1 MEVITDD
8 KRIRIIAGHY
18 GSGKTEFAINYA
30 VALSKMKEKVA
41 LADVDV
47 VNVYFRSRE
56 RKQELEDI
64 GIEVISSS
72 LIQNNCDIPAISARV
87 FAVACDPSIDYVV
100 DVGGNDVG
108 ILALARLIPYLTP
121 ENSDFFMVVNTNRP
135 DTSSVDGILKQK
147 ESLEKAAG
155 MSITGFVL
163 NTNLIHET
171 TSENIIEGNEIL
183 QEVSRISK
191 IPIRYTSYVEKEVE
205 LNQNE
210 VTGEL
215 FAMKYYMREEW
226 Y

>member
-1 MEVITDD
+1 MITED

-18 GSGKTEFAINYA
+18 GSGKTEFAVNYA
-30 VALSKMKEKVA
+30 VALSKLKKKVA
-41 LADVDV
+41 LADLDV

-56 RKQELEDI
+56 RKQELEDL

-87 FAVACDPSIDYVV
+87 VAVVHDPSIDYVV
-100 DVGGNDVG
+100 DLGGNDVG
-108 ILALARLIPYLTP
+108 VLALARLSPYLIP
-121 ENSDFFMVVNTNRP
+121 ENSDFFMIVNTKRP
-135 DTSSVDGILKQK
+135 DTSDVEGILKQK

-155 MSITGFVL
+155 MAITGFVL

-171 TSENIIEGNEIL
+171 TAENIIKGNKIL
-183 QEVSRISK
+183 QEASKISK
-191 IPIRYTSYVEKEVE
+191 IPIRYTSYVKEEVDI
-205 LNQNE
+205 NQKE

>member
-1 MEVITDD
+1 MITED

-18 GSGKTEFAINYA
+18 GSGKTEFAVNYA
-30 VALSKMKEKVA
+30 VALRKLRKKVA
-41 LADVDV
+41 LADLDV

-56 RKQELEDI
+56 RKQELEDL

-87 FAVACDPSIDYVV
+87 VAVVHDPSIDYVV
-100 DVGGNDVG
+100 DLGGNDVG
-108 ILALARLIPYLTP
+108 VLALARLSSYLTP
-121 ENSDFFMVVNTNRP
+121 ENSDFFMIVNTNRP
-135 DTSSVDGILKQK
+135 DTSDVEGILKQK

-155 MSITGFVL
+155 MDITGFVL

-171 TSENIIEGNEIL
+171 TVENIIKGNKIL
-183 QEVSRISK
+183 QEASKISK
-191 IPIRYTSYVEKEVE
+191 IPIRYTSYVEEEVDI
-205 LNQNE
+205 NQKE

>member
-1 MEVITDD
+1 MITKD

-18 GSGKTEFAINYA
+18 GSGKTEFAVNYA
-30 VALSKMKEKVA
+30 LALNKLKKKVA
-41 LADVDV
+41 LADLDV

-56 RKQELEDI
+56 RKQELEDV

-87 FAVACDPSIDYVV
+87 VAAVHDPSIDYIV

-108 ILALARLIPYLTP
+108 ILALARLLPYLTP
-121 ENSDFFMVVNTNRP
+121 ENSDFFMIVNTNRP
-135 DTSSVDGILKQK
+135 DTSDVDGILKQK
-147 ESLEKAAG
+147 ESLEKTAG

-171 TSENIIEGNEIL
+171 TAENIIKGNKIL
-183 QEVSRISK
+183 QEASK
-191 IPIRYTSYVEKEVE
+191 ISNVPIRYTSYVEEEVE
-205 LNQNE
+205 LDQNQ
-210 VTGEL
+210 VIGEL

>member
-1 MEVITDD
+1 MITED
-8 KRIRIIAGHY
+8 KRIKIIAGHY
-18 GSGKTEFAINYA
+18 GSGKTEFAVNYA
-30 VALSKMKEKVA
+30 ANLVKLKRKVA
-41 LADVDV
+41 LADLDI

-56 RKQELEDI
+56 KKEELEDM

-87 FAVACDPSIDYVV
+87 VAAVHDPSIDYVV

-108 ILALARLIPYLTP
+108 ILALARLLPYLTP
-121 ENSDFFMVVNTNRP
+121 ENSDFFMIVNTNRP
-135 DTSSVDGILKQK
+135 DTSDVDGILKQK

-155 MSITGFVL
+155 MLVTGFVL

-171 TSENIIEGNEIL
+171 TAENIIKGNEIL
-183 QEVSRISK
+183 NEASK
-191 IPIRYTSYVEKEVE
+191 ISGVPIRYTSYMEEEIK
-205 LNQNE
+205 LNE
-210 VTGEL
+210 DDVSGEL